1 MGNLPWLYIR
11 QYKSY
16 VLIALCTFV
25 LVACTATS
33 VPSLQSPTEQVS
45 SSKAQPASVKSRG
58 EQARSADSFVD
69 SIGVH
74 VHLTYEDT
82 AYGNSS
88 IINSRLKE
96 LGIRHIRDGGHNE
109 EKYLNQLK
117 ELGKAGVKSTLIFQG
132 TPITEVLD
140 VVKKTK
146 GAIAAVEGPNESDL
160 EQFNFSYEGQKF
172 PEGTR
177 VYQKELYTAVKGDS
191 ATKYLPVILPSM
203 GWGENAQKLGYLKWG
218 DLCNMHSYPANGE
231 RPTYDIDWYF
241 IPHGRTICGKQKP
254 LMVTETGY
262 HNAVRD
268 ESGSGISE
276 QAGGKYL
283 PRLLFENFNRN
294 IKRTYLYEL
303 IDEWPD
309 PKKAEKEKHFG
320 LLRNDGTRKP
330 SYQTIKNLIALLK
343 EPGANFRPKR
353 LDYKLSGNMTD
364 VHHTL
369 LQKSDGTFYLIVW
382 QDAKSWN
389 NKDFKDVAIPNR
401 KVTLTLNSLISQ
413 AIGYQPMR
421 SVKPIW
427 QSSNRSRRI
436 KNLPL
441 NVPDHPL
448 VIKLVA
454 ARKK

>member
-1 MGNLPWLYIR
+1 
-11 QYKSY
+11 
-16 VLIALCTFV
+16 
-25 LVACTATS
+25 
-33 VPSLQSPTEQVS
+33 
-45 SSKAQPASVKSRG
+45 
-58 EQARSADSFVD
+58 
-69 SIGVH
+69 
-74 VHLTYEDT
+74 
-82 AYGNSS
+82 
-88 IINSRLKE
+88 
-96 LGIRHIRDGGHNE
+96 
-109 EKYLNQLK
+109 
-117 ELGKAGVKSTLIFQG
+117 
-132 TPITEVLD
+132 
-140 VVKKTK
+140 
-146 GAIAAVEGPNESDL
+146 
-160 EQFNFSYEGQKF
+160 
-172 PEGTR
+172 
-177 VYQKELYTAVKGDS
+177 
-191 ATKYLPVILPSM
+191 
-203 GWGENAQKLGYLKWG
+203 
-218 DLCNMHSYPANGE
+218 
-231 RPTYDIDWYF
+231 
-241 IPHGRTICGKQKP
+241 
-254 LMVTETGY
+254 MVTETGY

-283 PRLLFENFNRN
+283 PRILLENFNRN